1 MAKERSYYQT
11 TRTRRTA
18 LIDDISNDETI
29 NGLARSCITG
39 LLTAIRS
46 EIAKTI
52 AKDENEKRLP
62 YKVDDSFSAK
72 EEEEEMDIDFP
83 GISVNSIPRADGR
96 YQGHITDNGER
107 TYVYG
112 RTINEVKWKI
122 RELLKFGIPKKKRVK
137 KDTSPTVKE

>member
-1 MAKERSYYQT
+1 MPSGQTALAEKRSYYQT

-18 LIDDISNDETI
+18 LTDDISNDETI
-29 NGLARSCITG
+29 NGLARSCLTG
-39 LLTAIRS
+39 LLTAIKS

-52 AKDENEKRLP
+52 AKNESDNIDAGKSVP
-62 YKVDDSFSAK
+62 KQKDDSFSVK
-72 EEEEEMDIDFP
+72 EEEEEMEINLP

-112 RTINEVKWKI
+112 RTINEVKWKL
-122 RELLKFGIPKKKRVK
+122 RE
-137 KDTSPTVKE
+137 